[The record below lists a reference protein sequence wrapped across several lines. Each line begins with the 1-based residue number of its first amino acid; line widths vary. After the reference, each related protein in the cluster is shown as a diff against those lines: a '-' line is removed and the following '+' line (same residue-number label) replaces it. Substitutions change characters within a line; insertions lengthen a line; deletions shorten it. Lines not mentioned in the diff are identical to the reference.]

1 MIPVSNKTRSVTRVR
16 YTHATFWRQEKWE
29 RDFSAAVACAVL
41 SAVIKSSHPNSA
53 EDSGRYNSQKETP
66 LRNQNEI
73 DCGIIS
79 PGDD

>member
-41 SAVIKSSHPNSA
+41 GGIRLTGFNNSA
-53 EDSGRYNSQKETP
+53 DDSGRYNSQRETP